1 MLIKQI
7 RDYPER
13 RLNMKLTTLTLRSF
27 TFLLLSSAAL
37 WVTAQSNNK
46 AVEYK
51 PQVGQEGKDVI
62 WVPTPD
68 ELVNKMLEIA
78 EVNSKDIVIDLG
90 SGDGRTVIAAAKLG
104 AKAYGIEFNPDMVAL
119 SIKKA
124 EEAGVKDK
132 AIFLQTDLFEYDLS
146 KATVITM
153 FLLPDINLR
162 LRPKLL
168 DLKPGT
174 RIVSNTFTMGDWE
187 PDYEVTTNDESSS
200 WYTALMWIIPAKIE
214 GTWKLGAG
222 ELVITQEF
230 QMFYGNLKND
240 KKTSSISEG
249 RITGDT
255 IRFRVNGDQYTGKVT
270 ANKIEGTVTRNG
282 NTSEWSATRSVN

>member
-1 MLIKQI
+1 
-7 RDYPER
+7 
-13 RLNMKLTTLTLRSF
+13 MKMTTLTRKFF
-27 TFLLLSSAAL
+27 TLWLLSSAVLLSA
-37 WVTAQSNNK
+37 AQSGNQ
-46 AVEYK
+46 ASEFK

-78 EVNSKDIVIDLG
+78 EVTSKDIVIDLG

-104 AKAYGIEFNPDMVAL
+104 AKAFGIEFNPDMVAL
-119 SIKKA
+119 SIKRA

-132 AIFLQTDLFEYDLS
+132 ATFLQTDLFEYDLS

-174 RIVSNTFTMGDWE
+174 RVVSNTFTMGDWE

-200 WYTALMWIIPAKIE
+200 WYTALMWIVPAKIE
-214 GTWKLGAG
+214 GTWKLSTG
-222 ELVITQEF
+222 ELVIRQEF
-230 QMFYGNLKND
+230 QMFYGDLKSD

-249 RITGDT
+249 RITGNT
-255 IRFRVNGDQYTGKVT
+255 IKFRINGDQYTGKVT
-270 ANKIEGTVTRNG
+270 ANKIEGTVMRNG
-282 NTSEWSATRSVN
+282 NTSEWSATRVEN

>member
-270 ANKIEGTVTRNG
+270 ANKIEGTVTKNG